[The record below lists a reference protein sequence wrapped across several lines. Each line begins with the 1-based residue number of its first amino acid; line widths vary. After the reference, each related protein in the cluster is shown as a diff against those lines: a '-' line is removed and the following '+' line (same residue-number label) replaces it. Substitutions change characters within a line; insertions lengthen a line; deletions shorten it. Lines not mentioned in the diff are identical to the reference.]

1 MANILPVSKFQ
12 NLLQRHEK
20 GSKEKDSFV
29 FGAKLGLVALLF
41 GCRHDNL
48 SRPFTQ
54 GKTSY
59 RSCLDCG
66 ARKQFNAE
74 TLETYGD
81 FYCPPTVKAER
92 L

>member
-1 MANILPVSKFQ
+1 MSTVFLPNKLSALRNKRNRQANKI
-12 NLLQRHEK
+12 
-20 GSKEKDSFV
+20 DSFV
-29 FGAKLGLVALLF
+29 FGQKMSLLTKLF
-41 GCRHDNL
+41 GCWHENL

-74 TLETYGD
+74 TFETYGK
-81 FYCPPTVKAER
+81 FHAPPIVQEQR